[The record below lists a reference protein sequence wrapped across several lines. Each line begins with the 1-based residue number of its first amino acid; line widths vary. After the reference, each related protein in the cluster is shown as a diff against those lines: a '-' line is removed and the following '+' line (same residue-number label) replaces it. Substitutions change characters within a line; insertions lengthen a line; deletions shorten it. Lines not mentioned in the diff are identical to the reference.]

1 MILEECNLIINQKKR
16 ELIEHGTP
24 LFPVA
29 CYHENMEEERVPWHW
44 HNDLEGIIAE
54 AGSLI
59 VAVEGERYHIKQG
72 DGCFING
79 GVLHSV
85 KEAGEGDCRL
95 RSVVFHPRLVG
106 GSLDSIFWQ
115 GYLQPVLSDAA
126 SRCVL
131 LHREVS
137 WNREALNA
145 MDMAWQACE
154 TEEAGYEF
162 EARAS
167 LSRLIFLLSKHR
179 TVAKPPLSEKSQ
191 REAKRMKVML
201 QYVQEHYSEE
211 LTTAKIAQSAMVSES
226 ECLRCFRSI
235 IGTTPIQYVRQIRLQ
250 RAAQLL
256 ESTQEKIAD
265 VGARCGFQEMSYF
278 AKSFRE
284 WKGCT
289 PREYRSLTIQEK

>member
-1 MILEECNLIINQKKR
+1 M
-16 ELIEHGTP
+16 
-24 LFPVA
+24 A
-29 CYHENMEEERVPWHW
+29 EERVPWHW

-59 VAVEGERYHIKQG
+59 VAVEGERYHIKQC
-72 DGCFING
+72 DGCLING

-191 REAKRMKVML
+191 REAKR
-201 QYVQEHYSEE
+201 
-211 LTTAKIAQSAMVSES
+211 
-226 ECLRCFRSI
+226 
-235 IGTTPIQYVRQIRLQ
+235 
-250 RAAQLL
+250 
-256 ESTQEKIAD
+256 
-265 VGARCGFQEMSYF
+265 
-278 AKSFRE
+278 
-284 WKGCT
+284 
-289 PREYRSLTIQEK
+289 